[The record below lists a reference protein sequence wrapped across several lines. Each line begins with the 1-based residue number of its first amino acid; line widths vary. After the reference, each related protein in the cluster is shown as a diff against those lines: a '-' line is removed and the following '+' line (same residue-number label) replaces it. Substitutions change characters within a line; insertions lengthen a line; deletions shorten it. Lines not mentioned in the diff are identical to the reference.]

1 MVIAPGDNMTKTT
14 DSSAESQSNLSSAM
28 TEVVYTA
35 NEGYYFPT
43 DYSVATV
50 NGISVTRNSYTQI
63 TVSGTPTG
71 DTAIALKAPTAKTK
85 LATPTT
91 AAAVDCTT
99 TDNDDGKLTG
109 VTTEMEYK
117 KSDAASW
124 TDGTGSDI
132 TGLTLGT
139 YYVRVKATDTTLAS
153 DQAKMMKP
161 IMCGTK

>member
-63 TVSGTPTG
+63 TVLNKEGE
-71 DTAIALKAPTAKTK
+71 I
-85 LATPTT
+85 
-91 AAAVDCTT
+91 
-99 TDNDDGKLTG
+99 
-109 VTTEMEYK
+109 
-117 KSDAASW
+117 
-124 TDGTGSDI
+124 
-132 TGLTLGT
+132 
-139 YYVRVKATDTTLAS
+139 
-153 DQAKMMKP
+153 
-161 IMCGTK
+161 